1 MYLIAAFAS
10 LLGVLYLIY
19 SMVKESEPELTD
31 QDALDALSEETT
43 ESGNKVASLPR
54 LL

>member
-19 SMVKESEPELTD
+19 RMVKESEPELTD
-31 QDALDALSEETT
+31 QEALDGLSEESE
-43 ESGNKVASLPR
+43 ESDNRVTSLSP